1 MLEAYLEKGKIE
13 VGLDE
18 AGRGSLAGPVVAAA
32 VILPEKFDLPGL
44 KDSKK
49 LSLKN
54 RLRLEEAI
62 KEQAISWAIGEAS
75 AEEIDQINVLQATF
89 LAMHRALDKITVTI
103 DQLLV
108 DGLHFKPYKK
118 VPHHCIVK
126 GDDKMAAIAAASILA
141 KTNRDTQMQ
150 TLAEVYPEYGW
161 DHNVGYPTVE
171 HRKAIERYG
180 ITEWHRKSFRMLA
193 DK

>member
-1 MLEAYLEKGKIE
+1 MLEAYLEKGKVE

-32 VILPEKFDLPGL
+32 VILPENFDLPGL

-54 RLRLEEAI
+54 RQRLEEAI
-62 KEQAISWAIGEAS
+62 KEQAICWAIGEAS

-89 LAMHRALDKITVTI
+89 LAMHRALDKITVSV
-103 DQLLV
+103 DQLLI

-118 VPHHCIVK
+118 IPHHCIVK
-126 GDDKMAAIAAASILA
+126 GDDKMASIAAASILA
-141 KTNRDTQMQ
+141 KTNRDTQMKA
-150 TLAEVYPEYGW
+150 LAEVYPEYGW
-161 DHNVGYPTVE
+161 DHNVGYPTIE
-171 HRKAIERYG
+171 HRSAIARYG

>member
-32 VILPEKFDLPGL
+32 VILPDNFDLPGL

-54 RLRLEEAI
+54 RQRLEEAI
-62 KEQAISWAIGEAS
+62 KEQAIGWAIGEAS

-89 LAMHRALDKITVTI
+89 LAM
-103 DQLLV
+103 
-108 DGLHFKPYKK
+108 
-118 VPHHCIVK
+118 CIISK
-126 GDDKMAAIAAASILA
+126 FLKL
-141 KTNRDTQMQ
+141 
-150 TLAEVYPEYGW
+150 
-161 DHNVGYPTVE
+161 
-171 HRKAIERYG
+171 
-180 ITEWHRKSFRMLA
+180 
-193 DK
+193 